1 MSDSPGLVDFA
12 IGLVNFWGHSI
23 YIECLLSTG
32 FEKIILKG
40 LKVTKFDIHTS
51 LKLLS
56 VTLDRSLNITVQHKS
71 EYKASSM

>member
-12 IGLVNFWGHSI
+12 IGLVNFWGHLI

-40 LKVTKFDIHTS
+40 LKVTKFDIQYLTQTP
-51 LKLLS
+51 LCNFRQ
-56 VTLDRSLNITVQHKS
+56 VTKHNSTTQ
-71 EYKASSM
+71 E

>member
-32 FEKIILKG
+32 FENIILKG
-40 LKVTKFDIHTS
+40 LKVTKFDIQYLTQTP
-51 LKLLS
+51 LS
-56 VTLDRSLNITVQHKS
+56 NFRQVTKHNSTTQ
-71 EYKASSM
+71 E

>member
-32 FEKIILKG
+32 FEKIILRG
-40 LKVTKFDIHTS
+40 LKVTKFDIQYLTQTP
-51 LKLLS
+51 LCDLRQ
-56 VTLDRSLNITVQHKS
+56 VTKHNSTTQ
-71 EYKASSM
+71 E

>member
-32 FEKIILKG
+32 FDKIILKG
-40 LKVTKFDIHTS
+40 LKVTKFDIQYLTQTP
-51 LKLLS
+51 LCNFRQ
-56 VTLDRSLNITVQHKS
+56 VTKHNSTTQ
-71 EYKASSM
+71 E

>member
-1 MSDSPGLVDFA
+1 MSDSLGLVDFA

-40 LKVTKFDIHTS
+40 LKVTKFDIQYLTQTP
-51 LKLLS
+51 LCNFRQ
-56 VTLDRSLNITVQHKS
+56 VTKHNSTTQ
-71 EYKASSM
+71 E

>member
-1 MSDSPGLVDFA
+1 MSDSPGLLDFA

-40 LKVTKFDIHTS
+40 LKVTKFDIQYLTQTP
-51 LKLLS
+51 LCNFRQ
-56 VTLDRSLNITVQHKS
+56 VTKHNSTTQ
-71 EYKASSM
+71 E

>member
-40 LKVTKFDIHTS
+40 LKVTKFDIQYLTQIP
-51 LKLLS
+51 LCNFRQ
-56 VTLDRSLNITVQHKS
+56 VTKHNSTTQ
-71 EYKASSM
+71 E

>member
-32 FEKIILKG
+32 FEKIILRG
-40 LKVTKFDIHTS
+40 LKVTKFDIQYLTQTP
-51 LKLLS
+51 LCNFRQ
-56 VTLDRSLNITVQHKS
+56 VTKHNSTTQ
-71 EYKASSM
+71 E

>member
-32 FEKIILKG
+32 FDKIILKG
-40 LKVTKFDIHTS
+40 LKVTKFDIQYLTQTP
-51 LKLLS
+51 LCDFRQ
-56 VTLDRSLNITVQHKS
+56 VTKHNSTTQ
-71 EYKASSM
+71 E

>member
-40 LKVTKFDIHTS
+40 LKVTKFDIQYLTQTP
-51 LKLLS
+51 LCNFRQ
-56 VTLDRSLNITVQHKS
+56 VTKHNSTTQ
-71 EYKASSM
+71 E

>member
-1 MSDSPGLVDFA
+1 MSDSLGLVDFA

-40 LKVTKFDIHTS
+40 LKVTKFDIQYLTQTP
-51 LKLLS
+51 LCDFRQ
-56 VTLDRSLNITVQHKS
+56 VTKHNSTTQ
-71 EYKASSM
+71 E